1 MFTSRQINKL
11 NKARA
16 TGKGSD
22 IKILKTQIRKAVRH
36 GGSLFTSLLS
46 LGRAFAPTIAKTL
59 GLSALSGL
67 VSEGT
72 SQIVKTMSGKGMQT
86 GGFLIP
92 QNKINQ
98 LIAYKHLLTDRQKRD
113 ILNALQTGGQLVI
126 KPTQKQQTKGAIL
139 STLLASIGIPL
150 AIDAIK

>member
-1 MFTSRQINKL
+1 MTTYHPYKVTLSTGQKERLKKAYKTNNAITIRLTKNELTGSDELMLTTRQINKL

-22 IKILKTQIRKAVRH
+22 IKISKTQIRKAVRH

-72 SQIVKTMSGKGMQT
+72 SQIVKTISGKGMQT

-92 QNKINQ
+92 QNKIDQ
-98 LIAYKHLLTDRQKRD
+98 LIAYKHLLT
-113 ILNALQTGGQLVI
+113 LVI
-126 KPTQKQQTKGAIL
+126 
-139 STLLASIGIPL
+139 S
-150 AIDAIK
+150 